1 MPGIARHQSTTVIWI
16 LLLRYRVR
24 EDRPVGCC
32 FVCSVAS
39 VDTGKRVMGSSV
51 KEDFLEVAS

>member
-16 LLLRYRVR
+16 LKVPCEGRPARRVLL
-24 EDRPVGCC
+24 
-32 FVCSVAS
+32 CSVAS